1 MIFFF
6 TKISVQK
13 ILKNFSM
20 HKTWWKK
27 RCSKGNLFFHQ
38 VLCQVPKIFQKIHK
52 TWWKKRFVIDI
63 FFFTK
68 FCVRNEKFLALG
80 IKFGEKKDFY
90 IVNFFFT
97 KFHAWL
103 KHKTWWKK
111 RFLYRDLFFHQKL
124 AKSMNF
130 GEKKADTY
138 LSVIVTSSIRWIFG
152 PCHNVMPFKNIWR
165 QRFSDYVRNW
175 VFFKSQIIVLK
186 PWSRCYRSRGF
197 LSLPLV

>member
-1 MIFFF
+1 
-6 TKISVQK
+6 
-13 ILKNFSM
+13 M

-80 IKFGEKKDFY
+80 IKLGEKKDFY

-97 KFHAWL
+97 KFHVCL

-111 RFLYRDLFFHQKL
+111 RFLYRGLFFHQKL

-130 GEKKADTY
+130 GEKKADTKY
-138 LSVIVTSSIRWIFG
+138 MPASDHFWTFWAIYMKLTSIISNHIT
-152 PCHNVMPFKNIWR
+152 
-165 QRFSDYVRNW
+165 ST
-175 VFFKSQIIVLK
+175 VFFYS
-186 PWSRCYRSRGF
+186 
-197 LSLPLV
+197 